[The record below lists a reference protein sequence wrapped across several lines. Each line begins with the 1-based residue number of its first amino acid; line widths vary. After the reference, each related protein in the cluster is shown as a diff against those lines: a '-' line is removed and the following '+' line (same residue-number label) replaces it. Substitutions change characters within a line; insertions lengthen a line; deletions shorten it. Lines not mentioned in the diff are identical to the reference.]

1 MNSLFI
7 INLLEALLMIIG
19 TVVVLALI
27 YGIIMKDSVKKIFN
41 KLAQNVLNS
50 GPEESV
56 IASLAFSK
64 LAIDD
69 NLITPGRSLVPVT
82 GKYAEDLENY
92 DASVLKSNETD
103 TKLYPLF

>member
-7 INLLEALLMIIG
+7 VNLIEALLMIIG

-27 YGIIMKDSVKKIFN
+27 YGIIMKDSVKKIFT
-41 KLAQNVLNS
+41 KLAQNVMNS

-69 NLITPGRSLVPVT
+69 NVITPGRSLVPVT
-82 GKYAEDLENY
+82 GEYAENLEDY
-92 DASVLKSNETD
+92 DTTVLKSKQMD

>member
-1 MNSLFI
+1 
-7 INLLEALLMIIG
+7 MIIG
-19 TVVVLALI
+19 LVVLMAVI
-27 YGIIMKDSVKKIFN
+27 YSILMKDSVKQIFN
-41 KLAQNVLNS
+41 KLVRNVQNS

-69 NLITPGRSLVPVT
+69 NAITPGRSLVPVT
-82 GKYAEDLENY
+82 GEYKGPIEDFNTVEF
-92 DASVLKSNETD
+92 KSKQMD

>member
-7 INLLEALLMIIG
+7 VNLLEALLMIIG